1 MNINLCMGCMR
12 EKTEKG
18 ACKYCGFD
26 ESVYEASLHQ
36 LPPGTVLNGKYLIG
50 KVLGEG
56 GFGITYLGWDLNLE
70 MKLAVKEYFP
80 NGFVGRDKARSV
92 TLLSGQRT
100 EFFRKGLDKFVDE
113 AKRLAK
119 FWGLPGIV
127 SVKDYFQENRT
138 AYIVMEFV
146 EGKTLKQ
153 LLKEADTGRMEPD
166 TVFAMMEPMMRSL
179 QEVHAAGLIHRDISP
194 DNIMVTPEGN
204 VKLLD
209 FGAARD
215 YIAEG
220 ERSLSVVLKP
230 GYAPEEQYRSHGK
243 QGPWTDVYGLCATI
257 YRAVTGEVPIES
269 LDRTAG
275 EELKKP
281 YELGIQIGSRR
292 EDILMK
298 GLALYQRDRVQTTE
312 ELMEGFYR
320 NGGEIGEEEKEEI
333 EKLEPERGEGSFY
346 WKTCGVEDMPGV
358 EKAAQKKKRGNR
370 KWWIGAGVAVVVLC
384 LLIGLG
390 NKGNHIEEP
399 LVTRN
404 EDGETVISLSDR
416 GITDITPWLPQL
428 RNAKIV
434 DLSNNYISD
443 VSALA
448 SLTNVTNLNLSNN
461 AISDVSA
468 LASLTGLTDL
478 NLCWNEI
485 DTISALTSLSNLA
498 TLDLG
503 RNEIVDISELIK
515 VLSNIPSIDAL
526 GLGGN
531 KISDISFLSNI
542 PNLTKLDLSYNEI
555 NDISVLANLPH
566 LSSLMLIGNSINNI
580 EILANLTNLT
590 ELSIEID
597 SFPSNWSVLSNLE
610 NLTKLSLYAHTIN
623 DISALSKLENL
634 TYLSLQGG
642 GTSKIIDISA
652 LSKLENLTTL
662 KCELVG
668 KIDDI
673 SVLSNLENLTELYLS
688 LNKINDISALSNLKN
703 LTILD
708 LGANEINDISVLSN
722 LKNLKKLN
730 LDLNEIDDISALS
743 SLENLN
749 ELYLRKSGINDI
761 NALSNLENL
770 TELYLSEN
778 GINDISVLSNLENLI
793 ELELSENEINDVS
806 ALSNLENLTILDLS
820 ENGINDI
827 SVLSNLENLK
837 ELKLSENKINDIS
850 ALSNL
855 ENLTYLTLADNEIT
869 DKSPL
874 DTLSATCSIYW

>member
-80 NGFVGRDKARSV
+80 NGFVGRDASRSV

-100 EFFRKGLDKFVDE
+100 EFFLKGLEKFVDE
-113 AKRLAK
+113 AKRLGK

-153 LLKEADTGRMEPD
+153 LLKDAGRLESD
-166 TVFAMMEPMMRSL
+166 TVFAMMEPMMKSL
-179 QEVHAAGLIHRDISP
+179 QKVHAAGLIHRDISP

-209 FGAARD
+209 FGAARE

-281 YELGIQIGSRR
+281 SELGIQIGSGR

-320 NGGEIGEEEKEEI
+320 NMGEIGEEEKEEI
-333 EKLEPERGEGSFY
+333 EKSEPERGEGSFD

-370 KWWIGAGVAVVVLC
+370 KWWIGAGIAVVVIC

-461 AISDVSA
+461 YISDISA
-468 LASLTGLTDL
+468 LASLTSLTDL
-478 NLCWNEI
+478 NLYRNKIE
-485 DTISALTSLSNLA
+485 TISALTSLSNLT

-503 RNEIVDISELIK
+503 SNEMVDISELIK

-531 KISDISFLSNI
+531 KISNISFLSNI
-542 PNLTKLDLSYNEI
+542 PNLTKLDLSDNEI
-555 NDISVLANLPH
+555 NDIGVLANLPH
-566 LSSLMLIGNSINNI
+566 LNSLMLINNNINNI
-580 EILANLTNLT
+580 EVLTSLTNLT

-597 SFPSNWSVLSNLE
+597 SSAGNWSVLSNLE
-610 NLTKLSLYAHTIN
+610 NLTKLELSAYEINDISALSNLENLTYLNLRGRAISEINDISTLSKLENLTTLKYHIPGKIN

-634 TYLSLQGG
+634 TELYFDMN
-642 GTSKIIDISA
+642 KINDISV
-652 LSKLENLTTL
+652 LSNLENLTIL
-662 KCELVG
+662 DLSANE
-668 KIDDI
+668 INDI
-673 SVLSNLENLTELYLS
+673 SVLSNLENLTELYL
-688 LNKINDISALSNLKN
+688 NI
-703 LTILD
+703 
-708 LGANEINDISVLSN
+708 
-722 LKNLKKLN
+722 
-730 LDLNEIDDISALS
+730 NEIDDISALS
-743 SLENLN
+743 NLRNLTRLGLSTN
-749 ELYLRKSGINDI
+749 ETNNIS
-761 NALSNLENL
+761 ALSSLENL
-770 TELYLSEN
+770 TELYLREN
-778 GINDISVLSNLENLI
+778 GINDI
-793 ELELSENEINDVS
+793 S

-827 SVLSNLENLK
+827 SVLSNLENLT
-837 ELKLSENKINDIS
+837 ELYLRENEINDIS

-855 ENLTYLTLADNEIT
+855 ENLTRLYLEGNEIT

-874 DTLSATCSIYW
+874 DTLSATCSINW